1 MNDWARAKA
10 ILVLVAAVAFA
21 VSPFLSNEFGGFDPD
36 RFPIPQKN
44 PPGQPAGYAFSIWGL
59 IYLWLI
65 VHAGFG
71 LLKRA
76 EDSGWD
82 ATRWPLLVSLAVGAS
97 WIAVAQ
103 SSPLAALVLIWIMLA
118 GALAA
123 LFAAP
128 KDEPWVLSAPL
139 SIYAGWLTAASF
151 VSIALNAAGYG
162 IGPNA
167 LAWAWIVTGLLVV
180 MAVWVQGRIGRVPGY
195 GLTVAWALVALGVA
209 NWPGHSI
216 LAIVAWFAAAA
227 MALLPFV
234 VEAKPRD

>member
-1 MNDWARAKA
+1 MKDWARAKA

-21 VSPFLSNEFGGFDPD
+21 MSPWFSGQFGGFDPQ
-36 RFPIPQKN
+36 RFPIPQVN
-44 PPGQPAGYAFSIWGL
+44 PPAQPAGYAFSIWGL

-65 VHAGFG
+65 VHAGYG

-76 EDSGWD
+76 EDAAWD

-103 SSPLAALVLIWIMLA
+103 TSPLAALVLIWIMLA

-128 KDEPWVLSAPL
+128 RTEPWIASAPL
-139 SIYAGWLTAASF
+139 SVYAGWLTAASF
-151 VSIALNAAGYG
+151 VAVAINAAGYG

-167 LAWAWIVTGLLVV
+167 LAWAWIVTVALVV
-180 MAVWVQGRIGRVPGY
+180 LAGAVQVRLGRVPGY
-195 GLTVAWALVALGVA
+195 GLTVAWALVALGVT
-209 NWPGHSI
+209 NWPTHTI
-216 LAIVAWFAAAA
+216 LALVAWALAA
-227 MALLPFV
+227 MIGALPF
-234 VEAKPRD
+234 ALPDRRG